1 MKTKTWISQLLLAAS
16 VVGALVTQAQAQ
28 LPVGSHYQPGA
39 EGIKGASLPPPGV
52 YLRDYNFFY
61 TADKVDGL
69 PVNAN
74 IFVYVQAPRLIWM
87 TDWEIFGA
95 NYGMD
100 VIVPFAYKD
109 ISLGSPFGDDH
120 QFGLADIQVEP
131 VLLSWH
137 LKQFDLAA
145 GYALW
150 IPTGEFSARSPQKQ
164 IASPGLGFWTH
175 MLTLGAVWYP
185 DEEKTWSLSLLN
197 RYEINTEQDDTDV
210 TPGNMF
216 TAEWGL
222 SKTIGKGVDVGM
234 IGYYQQL
241 VTKDDGH
248 GASNE
253 KSHVVGLGPEVVGMI
268 PKVNVIASLRYA
280 YEVEVKDRP
289 EGQLVTLTLTK
300 RF

>member
-1 MKTKTWISQLLLAAS
+1 MKTGRRSIRLLLAGC
-16 VVGALVTQAQAQ
+16 VLGALVAQAQAQ

-61 TADKVDGL
+61 TADQVDGL
-69 PVNAN
+69 PVDAD

-87 TDWEIFGA
+87 TDWKIFGA
-95 NYGMD
+95 NYGLD
-100 VIVPFAYKD
+100 IIVPFAYKD
-109 ISLGSPFGDDH
+109 ISLSSPFGNDD
-120 QFGLADIQVEP
+120 QFGLADIQLEP

-137 LKQFDLAA
+137 LKRFDVAA

-150 IPTGEFSARSPQKQ
+150 MPTGCFSTSSPQEQ
-164 IASPGLGFWTH
+164 IASPGVGFWTH

-185 DEEKTWSLSLLN
+185 DEAKTWSLSLLN

-210 TPGNMF
+210 TPGNMY
-216 TAEWGL
+216 TLEWGL
-222 SKTIGKGVDVGM
+222 GRTIGKGLDVGA

-241 VTKDDGH
+241 VTEDDGS

-253 KSHVVGLGPEVVGMI
+253 KSHVVGLGPEIAGMI

-280 YEVEVKDRP
+280 YEFAVKDRP